1 MLSLRQRS
9 AISINESFRT
19 GSTLEHDTS
28 RGEFFYPFAILA
40 RTYLPLKDNFVIGGN
55 LTIVRKKSARR
66 STLQNGKRT
75 GGAIMQSRTN
85 DKTFSF
91 VAFAIAFIFIL
102 VATLWINP

>member
-1 MLSLRQRS
+1 MIPL
-9 AISINESFRT
+9 AIIF
-19 GSTLEHDTS
+19 TS
-28 RGEFFYPFAILA
+28 VRNSGP
-40 RTYLPLKDNFVIGGN
+40 YLPTAEGQFVIGGN

-66 STLQNGKRT
+66 STLQNRKRT

-85 DKTFSF
+85 DITFSF

>member
-1 MLSLRQRS
+1 MIPL
-9 AISINESFRT
+9 ADYFN
-19 GSTLEHDTS
+19 
-28 RGEFFYPFAILA
+28 PFAILA
-40 RTYLPLKDNFVIGGN
+40 RTYLPLKDNLLLGAISQ
-55 LTIVRKKSARR
+55 LSEKSRLGARR
-66 STLQNGKRT
+66 SKIANE